1 MAELKTSFIPQKP
14 IIPRGK
20 DEESSSTNLFVS
32 LSFIIFL
39 VVLLFAGGLYFY
51 KVALTQRIE
60 TMSQSL
66 DRAREAIEPELVT
79 NLKRLDD
86 RILVSDSLLHS
97 HTLLSP
103 IFKFLETATLQS
115 VQFSQLT
122 YTLNPTGEAT
132 LSLTGKARGYAS
144 LALQSDALGAGAI
157 LEEPIFSNLGLDRE
171 GNVAFNLSSAIDEN
185 LLLFGNNLATPTIA
199 PSIPQGVNQ

>member
-14 IIPRGK
+14 IIPREKG
-20 DEESSSTNLFVS
+20 EESSSINLLVS

-39 VVLLFAGGLYFY
+39 VVLLTAGGLYFY
-51 KVALTQRIE
+51 KVALEQRIE

-86 RILVSDSLLHS
+86 RIRVSDSLIHS
-97 HTLLSP
+97 HKVLFP
-103 IFKFLETATLQS
+103 VFKFLENATLQS

-122 YTLNPTGEAT
+122 YTLIPTGEAT
-132 LSLTGKARGYAS
+132 ISLTGKARGYAS

-171 GNVAFNLSSAIDEN
+171 GNVAFNLSSAIDEK
-185 LLLFGNNLATPTIA
+185 LLLYGNNLAV
-199 PSIPQGVNQ
+199 PSAVPSTNQQ